1 MTKVLLSIKNSMV
14 EGVKENKMVKKLSN
28 SKFAKRF
35 MATFIALGGYS
46 QLAFAA
52 EPNQDGYSM
61 ISNTIDMATTWTRY
75 LGALVVV
82 YGLVAFIMAWKGH
95 NAEGQQNASMWLICG
110 CMLCAIKSIVTAIG
124 VI

>member
-1 MTKVLLSIKNSMV
+1 MTKVLNNVKNSIM
-14 EGVKENKMVKKLSN
+14 EGVKENRMIKKISN

-46 QLAFAA
+46 QLAFAD
-52 EPNQDGYSM
+52 PNQDGYSM
-61 ISNTIDMATTWTRY
+61 VANTIDMATTWVRY
-75 LGALVVV
+75 LGALVVI

-95 NAEGQQNASMWLICG
+95 NAEGQQNSAMWLVVG
-110 CMLCAIKSIVTAIG
+110 CMLCAIKTIVSAIG

>member
-1 MTKVLLSIKNSMV
+1 MTKVLNNVKNSIM
-14 EGVKENKMVKKLSN
+14 EGVKENRMIKRISN

-46 QLAFAA
+46 QLAFA

-61 ISNTIDMATTWTRY
+61 VTNTIDMATTWVRY
-75 LGALVVV
+75 LGALIVI

-95 NAEGQQNASMWLICG
+95 NAEGQQNSAMWLVVG
-110 CMLCAIKSIVTAIG
+110 CMLCAIKAIVSAIG

>member
-1 MTKVLLSIKNSMV
+1 MTKVLNNVKNSIM
-14 EGVKENKMVKKLSN
+14 EGVKENRMIKKISN

-46 QLAFAA
+46 QLAFAD
-52 EPNQDGYSM
+52 PNQDGYSM
-61 ISNTIDMATTWTRY
+61 VTNTIDMATTWVRY
-75 LGALVVV
+75 LGALVVI

-95 NAEGQQNASMWLICG
+95 NAEGQQNSAMWLVVG
-110 CMLCAIKSIVTAIG
+110 CMLCAIKAIVTAIG

>member
-1 MTKVLLSIKNSMV
+1 MTKVLNNVKNSIM
-14 EGVKENKMVKKLSN
+14 EGVKENRMIKRISN

-46 QLAFAA
+46 LLAFAD
-52 EPNQDGYSM
+52 PNQDGYSM
-61 ISNTIDMATTWTRY
+61 VTNTIDMATTWVRY
-75 LGALVVV
+75 LGALVVI

-95 NAEGQQNASMWLICG
+95 NAEGQQNSAMWLVVG
-110 CMLCAIKSIVTAIG
+110 CMLCAIKTIVSAIG

>member
-1 MTKVLLSIKNSMV
+1 MTKVLNNVKNSIM
-14 EGVKENKMVKKLSN
+14 EGVKENRMIKRISN

-35 MATFIALGGYS
+35 MVTFIALGGYS
-46 QLAFAA
+46 QLAFA

-61 ISNTIDMATTWTRY
+61 VTNTIDMATTWVRY
-75 LGALVVV
+75 LGALIVI

-95 NAEGQQNASMWLICG
+95 NAEGQQNSAMWLVVG
-110 CMLCAIKSIVTAIG
+110 CMLCAIKAIVSAIG

>member
-14 EGVKENKMVKKLSN
+14 EGVKENKLFKKLSN

-52 EPNQDGYSM
+52 PNEDGKGM
-61 ISNTIDMATTWTRY
+61 IANVVNEASSWIVC
-75 LGALVVV
+75 LGGIFIF
-82 YGLVAFIMAWKGH
+82 YGLVAFVMAWKSH
-95 NAEGQQNASMWLICG
+95 NAESQQNSAMTFLVG
-110 CMLCAIKSIVTAIG
+110 CMLCSIKAIMSSVG

>member
-1 MTKVLLSIKNSMV
+1 MTKALNNVKNSIM
-14 EGVKENKMVKKLSN
+14 EGVKENKLVKKFSN

-46 QLAFAA
+46 QLAFA

-61 ISNTIDMATTWTRY
+61 VTNTIDMATTWVRY
-75 LGALVVV
+75 LGALVVI

-95 NAEGQQNASMWLICG
+95 NAEGQQNSAMWLVVG
-110 CMLCAIKSIVTAIG
+110 CMLCAIKAIVTAIG

>member
-1 MTKVLLSIKNSMV
+1 MTKVLNNVKNSIM
-14 EGVKENKMVKKLSN
+14 EGIKENRIIKRISN

-46 QLAFAA
+46 QLAFAD
-52 EPNQDGYSM
+52 PNQDGYSM
-61 ISNTIDMATTWTRY
+61 VANTIDMATTWVRY
-75 LGALVVV
+75 LGALVVI

-95 NAEGQQNASMWLICG
+95 NAEGQQNSAMWLVVG
-110 CMLCAIKSIVTAIG
+110 CMLCAIKAIVTAIG

>member
-1 MTKVLLSIKNSMV
+1 MTKVLNNVKNSIM
-14 EGVKENKMVKKLSN
+14 EGVKENKLVKKFSN

-46 QLAFAA
+46 QLAFA

-61 ISNTIDMATTWTRY
+61 VTNTIDMATTWVRY
-75 LGALVVV
+75 LGALIVI

-95 NAEGQQNASMWLICG
+95 NAEGQQNSAMWLVVG
-110 CMLCAIKSIVTAIG
+110 CMLCAIKAIVTAIG

>member
-14 EGVKENKMVKKLSN
+14 EGVKENKMLKKLSN

-46 QLAFAA
+46 QLAFA

-61 ISNTIDMATTWTRY
+61 VTNTIDMATTWVRY
-75 LGALVVV
+75 LGALVVI

-95 NAEGQQNASMWLICG
+95 NAEGQQNSAMWLVVG
-110 CMLCAIKSIVTAIG
+110 CMLCAIKAIVSAIG

>member
-1 MTKVLLSIKNSMV
+1 MTKVLNNVKNSIM
-14 EGVKENKMVKKLSN
+14 EGVKENRMIKRISN

-46 QLAFAA
+46 QLAFA

-61 ISNTIDMATTWTRY
+61 VTNTIDMATTWVRY
-75 LGALVVV
+75 LGALVVI

-95 NAEGQQNASMWLICG
+95 NAEGQQNSAMWLVVG
-110 CMLCAIKSIVTAIG
+110 CMLCAIKAIVSAIG

>member
-1 MTKVLLSIKNSMV
+1 MTKVLNNVKNSIMG
-14 EGVKENKMVKKLSN
+14 GVKENRMIKRISN

-46 QLAFAA
+46 QLAFA

-61 ISNTIDMATTWTRY
+61 VTNTIDMATTWVRY
-75 LGALVVV
+75 LGALVVI

-95 NAEGQQNASMWLICG
+95 NAEGQQNSAMWLVVG
-110 CMLCAIKSIVTAIG
+110 CMLCAIKAIVSAIG

>member
-1 MTKVLLSIKNSMV
+1 MTKVLNNVKNSIMG
-14 EGVKENKMVKKLSN
+14 GVKENRMIKRISN

-46 QLAFAA
+46 QLAFA

-61 ISNTIDMATTWTRY
+61 VTNTIDMATTWVRY
-75 LGALVVV
+75 LGALVVI

-95 NAEGQQNASMWLICG
+95 NAEGQQNSAMWLVVG
-110 CMLCAIKSIVTAIG
+110 CMLCAIKTIVSAIG

>member
-14 EGVKENKMVKKLSN
+14 EGVKENKMFKKLSN

-46 QLAFAA
+46 QLAFAD
-52 EPNQDGYSM
+52 PNQDGYSM
-61 ISNTIDMATTWTRY
+61 ISNTIDMATTWVRY

-95 NAEGQQNASMWLICG
+95 NAEGQQNSAMWLVVG
-110 CMLCAIKSIVTAIG
+110 CMLCAIKTIVSAIG
-124 VI
+124 II

>member
-1 MTKVLLSIKNSMV
+1 MTKVLNNVKNSIM
-14 EGVKENKMVKKLSN
+14 EGVKENRMIKRISN

-46 QLAFAA
+46 QLAFA

-61 ISNTIDMATTWTRY
+61 VTNTIDMATTWVRY
-75 LGALVVV
+75 LGALIVI

-95 NAEGQQNASMWLICG
+95 NAEGQQNSAMWLVVG
-110 CMLCAIKSIVTAIG
+110 CMLCAIKAIVTAIG

>member
-1 MTKVLLSIKNSMV
+1 MTKVLISNKNSMV

-46 QLAFAA
+46 QLAFA

-61 ISNTIDMATTWTRY
+61 ISNTIEMATTWTRY
-75 LGALVVV
+75 LGALVVI
-82 YGLVAFIMAWKGH
+82 YAIVAFVMAWRSH
-95 NAEGQQNASMWLICG
+95 NAESQQNSAMWFN
-110 CMLCAIKSIVTAIG
+110 
-124 VI
+124 

>member
-1 MTKVLLSIKNSMV
+1 MTKVLNNVKNSIM
-14 EGVKENKMVKKLSN
+14 EGVKENRMIKRISN

-46 QLAFAA
+46 QLAFAD
-52 EPNQDGYSM
+52 PNQDGYSM
-61 ISNTIDMATTWTRY
+61 VTNTIDMATTWVRY
-75 LGALVVV
+75 LGALVVI

-95 NAEGQQNASMWLICG
+95 NAEGQQNSAMWLVVG
-110 CMLCAIKSIVTAIG
+110 CMLCAIKTIVSAIG

>member
-14 EGVKENKMVKKLSN
+14 EGVKENKMLKKLSN

-46 QLAFAA
+46 SLAFA

-61 ISNTIDMATTWTRY
+61 VTNTIDMATTWVRY
-75 LGALVVV
+75 LGALVVI

-95 NAEGQQNASMWLICG
+95 NAEGQQNSAMWLVVG
-110 CMLCAIKSIVTAIG
+110 CMLCAIKAIVSAIG

>member
-1 MTKVLLSIKNSMV
+1 MTKVLNNVKNSIM
-14 EGVKENKMVKKLSN
+14 EGVKENRMIKRISN

-52 EPNQDGYSM
+52 PNEDGKGM
-61 ISNTIDMATTWTRY
+61 IANVVNEASSWIVC
-75 LGALVVV
+75 LGGIFIF
-82 YGLVAFIMAWKGH
+82 YGLVAFVMAWKSH
-95 NAEGQQNASMWLICG
+95 NAESQQNSAMTFLVG
-110 CMLCAIKSIVTAIG
+110 CMLCSIKLIMNAVG

>member
-1 MTKVLLSIKNSMV
+1 MTKVLNNVKNSIM
-14 EGVKENKMVKKLSN
+14 EGVKENRMIKKISN

-46 QLAFAA
+46 QLAFAD
-52 EPNQDGYSM
+52 PNQDGYSM
-61 ISNTIDMATTWTRY
+61 VTNTIDMATTWVRY
-75 LGALVVV
+75 LGALVVI

-95 NAEGQQNASMWLICG
+95 NAEGQQNSAMWLVVG
-110 CMLCAIKSIVTAIG
+110 CMLCAIKTIVSAIG

>member
-1 MTKVLLSIKNSMV
+1 MTKVLNNVKNSIM
-14 EGVKENKMVKKLSN
+14 EGVKENRMIKKISN

-46 QLAFAA
+46 QLAFAD
-52 EPNQDGYSM
+52 PNQDGYSM
-61 ISNTIDMATTWTRY
+61 VANTIDMATTWVRY
-75 LGALVVV
+75 LGALVVI

-95 NAEGQQNASMWLICG
+95 NAEGQQNSAMWLVVG
-110 CMLCAIKSIVTAIG
+110 CMLCAIKAIVTAIG

>member
-14 EGVKENKMVKKLSN
+14 EGVKENKMLKKLSN

-46 QLAFAA
+46 SLAFA

-61 ISNTIDMATTWTRY
+61 VTNTIDMATTWVRY
-75 LGALVVV
+75 LGALVVI

-95 NAEGQQNASMWLICG
+95 NAEGQQNSAMWLVVG
-110 CMLCAIKSIVTAIG
+110 CMLCAIKTIVSAIG